1 MNQGIHFLNLYEI
14 ENGKNYFAS
23 KIKEIERNF
32 LELEENNEYKG
43 IKNVKYL
50 FDLITDEQ

>member
-14 ENGKNYFAS
+14 ENEKNYFAS